1 MAGEH
6 GSPRKGEEIYE
17 DISDNEAFSGRS
29 DGDSPAP
36 WMCNEYLFPQRP
48 HHRRFYLCSG
58 ATIDVKMAGST
69 VWKGVVLTALKFF
82 IGFGLG
88 LLLNALFGEAGFL
101 GLAPLAVIGAVTNS
115 NGVIYATLAGEF
127 GDETDVGATSIL
139 ALNDGPFFTMIALGA
154 SGMGN
159 FPITDI
165 IASIIPMVIGFIP
178 PFNGFALGAG
188 MNFNNILRAG
198 ISGIV
203 LGLLTV
209 LATGLLTF
217 FLYSALR
224 RKADPMGAA
233 IGTTAGVATTTPTAV
248 AMADP
253 SFQPQ
258 VETAT
263 AQTAAAVVI
272 TAVLCPLLVSWLSK
286 VSRKWNEA
294 HGIAADIPVPEQE
307 GCETQPAATADLD

>member
-1 MAGEH
+1 M
-6 GSPRKGEEIYE
+6 I
-17 DISDNEAFSGRS
+17 
-29 DGDSPAP
+29 
-36 WMCNEYLFPQRP
+36 
-48 HHRRFYLCSG
+48 
-58 ATIDVKMAGST
+58 
-69 VWKGVVLTALKFF
+69 
-82 IGFGLG
+82 
-88 LLLNALFGEAGFL
+88 LL
-101 GLAPLAVIGAVTNS
+101 
-115 NGVIYATLAGEF
+115 
-127 GDETDVGATSIL
+127 
-139 ALNDGPFFTMIALGA
+139 
-154 SGMGN
+154 
-159 FPITDI
+159 
-165 IASIIPMVIGFIP
+165 P

-258 VETAT
+258 GET
-263 AQTAAAVVI
+263 AAVVI

-294 HGIAADIPVPEQE
+294 HGIAADIPVSEQE

>member
-1 MAGEH
+1 MRILATMKRFPAGVMVIPLLL
-6 GSPRKGEEIYE
+6 GCAMNTFFPNALTIGG
-17 DISDNEAFSGRS
+17 FTSG
-29 DGDSPAP
+29 
-36 WMCNEYLFPQRP
+36 LFKNGVPTLIGL
-48 HHRRFYLCSG
+48 FLFCSG

-165 IASIIPMVIGFIP
+165 IASIIPMVIGFIIG
-178 PFNGFALGAG
+178 NLDHEWRK
-188 MNFNNILRAG
+188 I
-198 ISGIV
+198 
-203 LGLLTV
+203 
-209 LATGLLTF
+209 LATGMILLPPF
-217 FLYSALR
+217 
-224 RKADPMGAA
+224 
-233 IGTTAGVATTTPTAV
+233 AV

>member
-1 MAGEH
+1 M
-6 GSPRKGEEIYE
+6 I
-17 DISDNEAFSGRS
+17 
-29 DGDSPAP
+29 
-36 WMCNEYLFPQRP
+36 
-48 HHRRFYLCSG
+48 
-58 ATIDVKMAGST
+58 
-69 VWKGVVLTALKFF
+69 
-82 IGFGLG
+82 
-88 LLLNALFGEAGFL
+88 LL
-101 GLAPLAVIGAVTNS
+101 
-115 NGVIYATLAGEF
+115 
-127 GDETDVGATSIL
+127 
-139 ALNDGPFFTMIALGA
+139 
-154 SGMGN
+154 
-159 FPITDI
+159 
-165 IASIIPMVIGFIP
+165 P

-198 ISGIV
+198 VSGIL